1 MPRSSKSKAPK
12 AKKSAASS
20 SERRQAIALYSA
32 ILTIREAELRLGAL
46 FADGEVPG
54 FIHLSVGQEAVPVGI
69 MSALKPD
76 DTVAS
81 NHRGHGHAIAKG
93 VDLNRLFL
101 EIMAKDQ
108 GYCRGRGGSMH
119 VADAE
124 VGMLGANG
132 IVGAGLPIAL
142 GSAFAHQ
149 VKKRDSIAVVF
160 FGDGAL
166 AEGVLHE
173 SMNLASMWKLPLL
186 FVCENNGWS
195 EFSPTSREFAGKLSE
210 LAKAFNIPAAT
221 VDGNDVF
228 AVLSAGKKAASSI
241 RKGHGPHVIE
251 CLTHRVRGHFEGD
264 QQKYRDA
271 DDIKHAA
278 RFDPVSRVER
288 YLKTIGLSATD
299 IETIKADVLANIEE
313 AVETGRSGA
322 APIFTDAFADVYTP
336 RELVK

>member
-1 MPRSSKSKAPK
+1 MPRPSNTKPPKSKL
-12 AKKSAASS
+12 SANGASREES
-20 SERRQAIALYSA
+20 LALYSE
-32 ILTIREAELRLGAL
+32 ILTIREAELRLGTL

-69 MSALKPD
+69 MSALEAQ

-93 VDLNRLFL
+93 VDLNRLFQ
-101 EIMAKDQ
+101 EIMAKDE

-119 VADAE
+119 VADAS

-149 VKKRDSIAVVF
+149 VKKRESVAVVF

-173 SMNLASMWKLPLL
+173 CLNLASMWKLPLI

-195 EFSPTSREFAGKLSE
+195 EFSPTSREFIGKLSD
-210 LAKAFNIPAAT
+210 LSKVFDIPSLT

-228 AVLSAGKKAASSI
+228 AVRTAAKQLVPNARAG
-241 RKGHGPHVIE
+241 RGPQVIE

-264 QQKYRDA
+264 QQKYRDSE
-271 DDIKHAA
+271 DIKRATLSDPIIRMEKHLEEMGVSKAEITSIKSDVTNRIEQAVAA
-278 RFDPVSRVER
+278 
-288 YLKTIGLSATD
+288 
-299 IETIKADVLANIEE
+299 
-313 AVETGRSGA
+313 GRGGA
-322 APIFTDAFADVYTP
+322 APQFAASLADVYTP
-336 RELVK
+336 RVSS